1 VRCPDEYSAKKEC
14 YFMNKMNKK
23 LLALLLSGVMT
34 LSMAACSS
42 VSRVS
47 QSTSDG
53 SVSDATFASLQ
64 SQYAALT
71 AAYDQISGDSTT
83 AADPDV
89 EAVLEEAKTLMDE
102 AKDELQKKSELT
114 EEDAEALLSSM
125 TLSADKLMAALDSVQ
140 VLESE

>member
-1 VRCPDEYSAKKEC
+1 
-14 YFMNKMNKK
+14 MNQKI
-23 LLALLLSGVMT
+23 LALLMTGVMT
-34 LSMAACSS
+34 LSMTACSS

-71 AAYDQISGDSTT
+71 AAYNQISGDATS

-89 EAVLEEAKTLMDE
+89 EVVLDEAKTLMDE
-102 AKDELQKKSELT
+102 AEDDLKKSDLT
-114 EEDAEALLSSM
+114 EEDAKELLSSM